1 MLFQIKNQNKLYT
14 KIKYKKSSNN
24 VNLLKMEVTPICTAS
39 YMYSLQHHDLQGNG
53 DLSKLYF
60 SLIYFKIWTTEKEV

>member
-24 VNLLKMEVTPICTAS
+24 VNLLKMEVTPICTATCTV
-39 YMYSLQHHDLQGNG
+39 YNTM
-53 DLSKLYF
+53 
-60 SLIYFKIWTTEKEV
+60 IYNETEIYQNYISP